1 MKTMKRAKGQSPLI
15 TLSINGAEH
24 MAVIKP
30 TTTLLQV
37 LRDQLGLTG
46 AKCGCNQGVC
56 GACTVL
62 LDGKPARACLSLA
75 ANCTGRKI
83 VTIEGIGSVAQLSR
97 VQQAFIDAGAVQCG
111 FCTPGM
117 VLSSESLLA
126 ENPKPSVAEIRTA
139 LSGNL
144 CRCTGYKRIIEA
156 VRLASK
162 GEAQP

>member
-1 MKTMKRAKGQSPLI
+1 MKKTKPASPLI
-15 TLSINGAEH
+15 TLSINGNDH
-24 MAVIKP
+24 MAVVKP
-30 TTTLLQV
+30 FTTLLQV

-62 LDGKPARACLSLA
+62 IDGKPARACLSLA
-75 ANCTGRKI
+75 ANCTGRQI
-83 VTIEGIGSVAQLSR
+83 VTIEGVGSVAQPSR

-162 GEAQP
+162 AEAQP